1 MSFAQAAAYA
11 HAAAE
16 DFKVKAADKN
26 RDSDSEKGFAM
37 ENIKKSIETAVE
49 EIKGLAEEERK
60 KQIKAL
66 RLRWHP
72 VCVCARARLCV
83 CVCVWA
89 SVCVCA
95 CVCI

>member
-72 VCVCARARLCV
+72 VCVCASVRLCV

-89 SVCVCA
+89 SVCVC
-95 CVCI
+95 VCMCI

>member
-72 VCVCARARLCV
+72 VCVCVCVRLCVSVCVCASVCV
-83 CVCVWA
+83 CVCV
-89 SVCVCA
+89 
-95 CVCI
+95 CI

>member
-16 DFKVKAADKN
+16 DFKVRAADKN

-72 VCVCARARLCV
+72 VCARVRV
-83 CVCVWA
+83 CVC
-89 SVCVCA
+89 
-95 CVCI
+95 I

>member
-1 MSFAQAAAYA
+1 MPFAQAAAYA